1 MTSFI
6 KILAR
11 VSNPCANF
19 IPHLLF
25 YFLLLIAFPAFAITP
40 LEWKVGYSAEKSKAP
55 AKYVPSLVPGAVQLD
70 IAKAEKYPP
79 HEFADNY
86 KMFGWMEDQYY
97 TYLSSFK
104 KPALKSSERLYF
116 VSKGIDYQFEI
127 FVNDQQVHYQEGMF
141 TYVDIDITDFLKDDN
156 NLKIIVY
163 PVPKRVPRPVDR
175 SQASHVVKP
184 AVSYEWD
191 WHPRLVPL
199 GIWDET
205 GLEVRNRSHLTDFY
219 VSYELNNTFD
229 KAFIRIEGE
238 GRNINGLTYN
248 WTLKDLSGNTVLTQK
263 GTIAGDLF
271 FGDSITFSNPVL
283 WFPHDHGT
291 PYLYTSSTELIDRS
305 GAIIDVKTHQ
315 TGFKRVRLVMNTGAW
330 NEPEE
335 FPKTRSVPPAQFE
348 VNGRRIFAKGTNW
361 VNPEIF
367 PGIITRERYAE
378 LIDLAVGLNFNMFR
392 IWGGGIINK
401 ESFFELCDER
411 GILVWEEF
419 PLACNNYPDDPHYL
433 KILKQEATSII
444 KRLRKHPSIA
454 LWCGGNELFNNWSG
468 MTDQSLP
475 LRLLNSMCLE
485 LHPTIPYN
493 PTSPLMG
500 MGHGCYL
507 FKYLDGTEV
516 YENMNKSK
524 FTAYTEFG
532 VPGMSPVDVLKKIIP
547 AKDLFPPRDNTAWRD
562 HHAFGAWV
570 GDTWLS
576 LNDIES
582 YFGKAP
588 DLETLVQQSQLMQSE
603 GYKAIYE
610 EARRQKP
617 YCAMALNWCYN
628 EPWPA
633 AVNNSILV
641 YPAIKKPAYN
651 AISASCRPVLTSARF
666 SKFQWNEGEEFFAD
680 LYVLNDT
687 FKDVASLKI
696 SVKLKSSQGEETILK
711 WDSPVSA
718 SNTNVAG
725 PTVRF
730 RLPRWANTDR
740 FEVLLDVEG
749 HPEYNS
755 SYTLLYK
762 SRRFRL

>member
-1 MTSFI
+1 MRKSILLSGFLFI
-6 KILAR
+6 VGYA
-11 VSNPCANF
+11 
-19 IPHLLF
+19 
-25 YFLLLIAFPAFAITP
+25 AFAITP

-55 AKYVPSLVPGAVQLD
+55 LKYVASQVPGAVQLD

-79 HEFADNY
+79 YEYADNY
-86 KMFGWMEDQYY
+86 KMFAWMEDQFY
-97 TYLSSFK
+97 TYLSAFK
-104 KPALKSSERLYF
+104 KPALKESERLFF

-127 FVNDQQVHYQEGMF
+127 FVNDKPAHQQEGMF
-141 TYVDIDITDFLKDDN
+141 TYVDIDITDFLKEEN
-156 NLKIIVY
+156 ELKIIVF
-163 PVPKRVPRPVDR
+163 PVPKKVPFPVDR
-175 SQASHVVKP
+175 SQAAHVVKP

-205 GLEVRNRSHLTDFY
+205 GLEVRNRSHLTDIH
-219 VSYELNNTFD
+219 VSYVLNDSFD
-229 KAFIRIEGE
+229 KAFIQLQGE
-238 GRNINGLTYN
+238 GRNIEGLTYL
-248 WTLKDLSGNTVLTQK
+248 WTLKDQNSNTVLTQK
-263 GTIAGDLF
+263 GKIDGDLF
-271 FGDSITFSNPVL
+271 TGDSIVFNNPVL

-291 PYLYTSSTELIDRS
+291 PYLYTSSVELHDQS
-305 GAIIDVKTHQ
+305 GKVTDTKTNKI
-315 TGFKRVRLVMNTGAW
+315 GFKRVRLVMNTGAW
-330 NEPEE
+330 IEPVD
-335 FPKTRSVPPAQFE
+335 FPKSRSVPPAQFE
-348 VNGRRIFAKGTNW
+348 VNGRRIFAKGSNW

-411 GILVWEEF
+411 GVLVWEEF

-475 LRLLNSMCLE
+475 LRLLNSLCLE
-485 LHPTIPYN
+485 LDPTIPYN
-493 PTSPLMG
+493 ATSPLMG

-516 YENMNKSK
+516 FENMNKAR

-532 VPGMSPVDVLKKIIP
+532 MPGMSPVEVLKKIIP
-547 AKDLFPPRDNTAWRD
+547 SADLFPPRDHTAWRD

-576 LNDIES
+576 LTDIES
-582 YFGKAP
+582 YFGKAT

-641 YPAIKKPAYN
+641 YPSIKKPAYD
-651 AISASCRPVLTSARF
+651 AISASCRPVLASARF
-666 SKFQWNEGEEFFAD
+666 SKFQWNDGEDFFAD
-680 LYVLNDT
+680 IYVLNDT
-687 FKDVASLKI
+687 FKEIPSLKI
-696 SVKLKSSQGEETILK
+696 SVKLQSARGESVILK
-711 WDSPVSA
+711 WDSPVA
-718 SNTNVAG
+718 ISNTNVAG

-730 RLPRWANTDR
+730 RLPYWENTDR
-740 FEVLLDVEG
+740 FNVILDVEG
-749 HPEYNS
+749 YPEYS
-755 SYTLLYK
+755 STYTLLYK
-762 SRRFRL
+762 PRYRPNRSTRILNMD

>member
-1 MTSFI
+1 MKQKFFLSLPVNVLVI
-6 KILAR
+6 
-11 VSNPCANF
+11 
-19 IPHLLF
+19 
-25 YFLLLIAFPAFAITP
+25 LLLTISYPSFALSP
-40 LEWKVGYSAEKSKAP
+40 LEWKVGYSAELTKAP
-55 AKYVPSLVPGAVQLD
+55 AKYVPSQVPGAVQLD

-79 HEFADNY
+79 YEFADNY
-86 KMFGWMEDQYY
+86 KMFDWMEDQYY

-104 KPALKSSERLYF
+104 KPALKEAERLFF
-116 VSKGIDYQFEI
+116 VSKGIDYRFDI
-127 FVNDQQVHYQEGMF
+127 LVNNQPVHHQEGMF

-156 NLKIIVY
+156 ELKIIVY
-163 PVPKRVPRPVDR
+163 PVPKRTPRPVDR
-175 SQASHVVKP
+175 SQASNVVKP
-184 AVSYEWD
+184 AVSYGWD

-205 GLEVRNRSHLTDFY
+205 GLAVRNRSHLTDIY
-219 VSYELNNTFD
+219 VSYELNDSFD
-229 KAFIRIEGE
+229 KAFIQLQGE
-238 GRNINGLTYN
+238 GRNIKGLTYS
-248 WTLKDLSGNTVLTQK
+248 WTLKDKSGNTVLTQK
-263 GTIAGDLF
+263 GTIADDRF
-271 FGDSITFSNPVL
+271 VGDSVVFNNPTL
-283 WFPHDHGT
+283 WYPHDHGT
-291 PYLYTSSTELIDRS
+291 PYLYTSTTELTDRS
-305 GAIIDVKTHQ
+305 GNIIDVTSHK
-315 TGFKRVRLVMNTGAW
+315 TGFKRVKLVMNTGAW
-330 NEPEE
+330 NEPEG

-348 VNGRRIFAKGTNW
+348 VNGKRIFAKGSNW

-419 PLACNNYPDDPHYL
+419 PLSCNNYPDDPHYL
-433 KILKQEATSII
+433 SILKQEAISII

-454 LWCGGNELFNNWSG
+454 LWCGGNELFNSWSG
-468 MTDQSLP
+468 MTDQSLA
-475 LRLLNSMCLE
+475 LRLLNSLCLE
-485 LHPTIPYN
+485 LNPTVPYM

-500 MGHGCYL
+500 MAHGCYL

-516 YENMNKSK
+516 YENMNKSH

-532 VPGMSPVDVLKKIIP
+532 VPGMSPVEVLKKIIP

-562 HHAFGAWV
+562 HHAYGAWV
-570 GDTWLS
+570 GDTWLA

-588 DLETLVQQSQLMQSE
+588 NLETLVQQSQLMQSE

-610 EARRQKP
+610 ESRRQKP

-633 AVNNSILV
+633 AVNNSIIV
-641 YPAIKKPAYN
+641 YPSIKKPAYD
-651 AISASCRPVLTSARF
+651 AISASCRPVLASARL
-666 SKFQWNEGEEFFAD
+666 SKFQWNEGEDFFAD

-687 FKDVASLKI
+687 FTDIPGLKI
-696 SVKLKSSQGEETILK
+696 SVKLKTTQDEVVILK
-711 WDSPVSA
+711 WESPVSR
-718 SNTNVAG
+718 SNTNVSG

-730 RLPRWANTDR
+730 RLPRWTNTDR
-740 FEVLLDVEG
+740 FDVILDVEG
-749 HPEYNS
+749 HPEYS
-755 SYTLLYK
+755 STYTLLYK
-762 SRRFRL
+762 ARRGGISR

>member
-1 MTSFI
+1 MS
-6 KILAR
+6 
-11 VSNPCANF
+11 S
-19 IPHLLF
+19 
-25 YFLLLIAFPAFAITP
+25 IAFALTP
-40 LEWKVGYSAEKSKAP
+40 LEWRVGYSDEKSKAP
-55 AKYVPSLVPGAVQLD
+55 AKYVPAQVPGAVQLD

-79 HEFADNY
+79 YEFADNY
-86 KMFGWMEDQYY
+86 KMFGWMEDKYY
-97 TYLSSFK
+97 TYLTSFK
-104 KPALKSSERLYF
+104 KPVLKPSERLFF

-127 FVNDQQVHYQEGMF
+127 YVNAQLVHQQEGMF
-141 TYVDIDITDFLKDDN
+141 SYVDIDVTDLLKDN
-156 NLKIIVY
+156 NELKIIVY
-163 PVPKRVPRPVDR
+163 PVPKMRPFPVDR
-175 SQASHVVKP
+175 SQAANVVKP

-205 GLEVRNRSHLTDFY
+205 GLEVRNSQHLTDIY
-219 VSYELNNTFD
+219 VSYNLNDTFD
-229 KAFIRIEGE
+229 KAFIQLQGE
-238 GRNINGLTYN
+238 GRNVKGLTYR
-248 WTLKDLSGNTVLTQK
+248 WTLKDQNGKTALSQQGKITEDIFTC
-263 GTIAGDLF
+263 
-271 FGDSITFSNPVL
+271 DSITFNNPVL

-291 PYLYTSSTELIDRS
+291 PYLYASTFELMNADGQVIDM
-305 GAIIDVKTHQ
+305 KTNKI
-315 TGFKRVRLVMNTGAW
+315 GFKRVKMVMNTGAW
-330 NEPEE
+330 IEPVD
-335 FPKTRSVPPAQFE
+335 FPKTRSVPPAQLE
-348 VNGRRIFAKGTNW
+348 INGKRIFAKGSNW

-378 LIDLAVGLNFNMFR
+378 LIDLAVGLNFNIFR

-401 ESFFELCDER
+401 ESFFELCDEK

-444 KRLRKHPSIA
+444 KRLRKHASLA

-475 LRLLNSMCLE
+475 LRLLNSLCLE
-485 LHPTIPYN
+485 LNPTIPYN

-516 YENMNKSK
+516 YENMNKAK

-532 VPGMSPVDVLKKIIP
+532 IPGMSPVEVLKKIIP
-547 AKDLFPPRDNTAWRD
+547 EKDLFPPRDHTAWRD

-576 LNDIES
+576 LNDIEG

-588 DLETLVQQSQLMQSE
+588 DLETLVRQSQLMQCE
-603 GYKAIYE
+603 GYKAIFE

-633 AVNNSILV
+633 AVNNSIIV
-641 YPAIKKPAYN
+641 YPNIKKPAYE
-651 AISASCRPVLTSARF
+651 AVAASCRPVLASARF
-666 SKFQWNEGEEFFAD
+666 TKFQWNENEEFFAD
-680 LYVLNDT
+680 LYLLNDKFSEIPALNVT
-687 FKDVASLKI
+687 
-696 SVKLKSSQGEETILK
+696 VKLKTAQGEVVVLK
-711 WDSPVSA
+711 WESPVA
-718 SNTNVAG
+718 LSNTNVAG

-730 RLPRWANTDR
+730 RLPYWENTDR
-740 FEVLLDVEG
+740 FNVILEVEG
-749 HPEYNS
+749 HPEYS
-755 SYTLLYK
+755 STYTLLYK
-762 SRRFRL
+762 PRFRPDRQRTRTMNM

>member
-1 MTSFI
+1 M
-6 KILAR
+6 KNVLLA
-11 VSNPCANF
+11 S
-19 IPHLLF
+19 
-25 YFLLLIAFPAFAITP
+25 LLLIIAFPVLSFTP
-40 LEWKVGYSAEKSKAP
+40 LEWKVGYSSEKSKAP
-55 AKYVPSLVPGAVQLD
+55 LKYVPSQVPGAVQLD
-70 IAKAEKYPP
+70 IAKAEKYPSY
-79 HEFADNY
+79 EYADNY
-86 KMFGWMEDQYY
+86 KMFAWMEDQFY
-97 TYLSSFK
+97 TYLATFK
-104 KPALKSSERLYF
+104 KPVLKESERLFF
-116 VSKGIDYQFEI
+116 VSKGIDYRFEI
-127 FVNDQQVHYQEGMF
+127 YINEKPIHQQEGMF
-141 TYVDIDITDFLKDDN
+141 TYVDIDITDFLKEVN
-156 NLKIIVY
+156 ELKIIVY
-163 PVPKRVPRPVDR
+163 PVPKMVKQPVDR
-175 SQASHVVKP
+175 SQAANVVKP

-205 GLEVRNRSHLTDFY
+205 GLDVRNRSHLTDIH
-219 VSYELNNTFD
+219 VSYTVNDSFD
-229 KAFIRIEGE
+229 KAFIQLQGE
-238 GRNINGLTYN
+238 GRNVKGLTYS
-248 WTLKDLSGNTVLTQK
+248 WMLQDQTGKTVLTQTGK
-263 GTIAGDLF
+263 IADDLF
-271 FGDSITFSNPVL
+271 IGDSIVFNNPVL

-291 PYLYTSSTELIDRS
+291 PYLYTSSIRLLDPS
-305 GAIIDVKTHQ
+305 GNVTDTKTNKI
-315 TGFKRVRLVMNTGAW
+315 GFKRVRLVMNEGAW
-330 NEPEE
+330 IEPVD
-335 FPKTRSVPPAQFE
+335 FPKSRSVPPAQFE
-348 VNGRRIFAKGTNW
+348 VNGKRIFAKGSNW

-378 LIDLAVGLNFNMFR
+378 LIDLAVGLNFNIFR

-433 KILKQEATSII
+433 KILRQEATSII

-475 LRLLNSMCLE
+475 LRLLNSLCLE
-485 LHPTIPYN
+485 LNPTVPYN

-516 YENMNKSK
+516 FENMNKAR

-532 VPGMSPVDVLKKIIP
+532 VPGMSPVEVLKKIIP
-547 AKDLFPPRDNTAWRD
+547 ANDLFPPRDHTAWRD

-582 YFGKAP
+582 YFGKASN
-588 DLETLVQQSQLMQSE
+588 LETLVQQSQLMQSE
-603 GYKAIYE
+603 GYKAIFE

-641 YPAIKKPAYN
+641 YPSIKKPAYD
-651 AISASCRPVLTSARF
+651 AVSASCRPVLASARF
-666 SKFQWNEGEEFFAD
+666 SKFQWNEGEDFFAD
-680 LYVLNDT
+680 VYVLNDT
-687 FKDVASLKI
+687 FKDVTSLKI
-696 SVKLKSSQGEETILK
+696 SVKLKSAKGEEVILK
-711 WDSPVSA
+711 WESPVSK

-730 RLPRWANTDR
+730 CLPYWENTDR
-740 FEVLLDVEG
+740 FDVILDVEG

-762 SRRFRL
+762 PHFRPRQGTKIMNMN

>member
-1 MTSFI
+1 M
-6 KILAR
+6 KKNILSA
-11 VSNPCANF
+11 
-19 IPHLLF
+19 LLF
-25 YFLLLIAFPAFAITP
+25 LIAGPVFALTS
-40 LEWKVGYSAEKSKAP
+40 LEWKVGYSSEKAKAP
-55 AKYVPSLVPGAVQLD
+55 LTYVSSQVPGAVQLD

-79 HEFADNY
+79 YTYADNY

-104 KPALKSSERLYF
+104 KPALKDNERLFF

-127 FVNDQQVHYQEGMF
+127 WINNQLVHQQEGMF
-141 TYVDIDITDFLKDDN
+141 TYVDVDITDVLKEDN
-156 NLKIIVY
+156 ELKIIVF
-163 PVPKRVPRPVDR
+163 PVPKLVPFPVDR
-175 SQASHVVKP
+175 SQAAHVVKP

-199 GIWDET
+199 GIWDDT
-205 GLEVRNRSHLTDFY
+205 GLDVRNRSHLTDVY
-219 VSYELNNTFD
+219 VHYELNDSLD
-229 KAFIRIEGE
+229 KAFIRLQGE
-238 GRNINGLTYN
+238 GKQVKGLAYT
-248 WTLKDLSGNTVLTQK
+248 WTLKDKNGSTVLTQK
-263 GTIAGDLF
+263 GELTD
-271 FGDSITFSNPVL
+271 DSFTGELITFDKPIL
-283 WFPHDHGT
+283 WYPYDHGT
-291 PYLYTSSTELIDRS
+291 PYLYTSVIELNDQSDRVIDT
-305 GAIIDVKTHQ
+305 KTSRI
-315 TGFKRVRLVMNTGAW
+315 GFKRVRLVMNTGAW
-330 NEPEE
+330 IEPVD
-335 FPKTRSVPPAQFE
+335 FPKSRSVPPAQFE
-348 VNGRRIFAKGTNW
+348 VNGRRIFAKGSNW

-392 IWGGGIINK
+392 VWGGGIINK
-401 ESFFELCDER
+401 ESFFELCDEK
-411 GILVWEEF
+411 GLLVWEEF

-444 KRLRKHPSIA
+444 KRLRKHPSLA

-475 LRLLNSMCLE
+475 LRLLNSLCLE
-485 LHPTIPYN
+485 YHPEIPYM

-507 FKYLDGTEV
+507 FNYLDGTEV
-516 YENMNKSK
+516 FENMNKAH

-532 VPGMSPVDVLKKIIP
+532 MPGMSPIDVLKKIIP
-547 AKDLFPPRDNTAWRD
+547 AKDLFPPRDHTAWRD

-576 LNDIES
+576 LKDIEC

-588 DLETLVQQSQLMQSE
+588 DLETLIHQSQLMQSQ
-603 GYKAIYE
+603 GYKAIFE

-641 YPAIKKPAYN
+641 YPSIKKPAYD
-651 AISASCRPVLTSARF
+651 AVSASCRPVLASARF
-666 SKFQWNEGEEFFAD
+666 SKFQWHEDEDFFAD
-680 LYVLNDT
+680 IYVLNDT
-687 FKDVASLKI
+687 FKAIPSLKI
-696 SVKLKSSQGEETILK
+696 KVKLKTAHGEKVILT
-711 WDSPVSA
+711 WESPVSPA
-718 SNTNVAG
+718 NTNIAG

-730 RLPRWANTDR
+730 RLPRWDNTDR
-740 FEVLLDVEG
+740 FDVILDVEG
-749 HPEYNS
+749 SPQYSS

-762 SRRFRL
+762 NKYP

>member
-1 MTSFI
+1 MFCLGCSV
-6 KILAR
+6 LAI
-11 VSNPCANF
+11 S
-19 IPHLLF
+19 
-25 YFLLLIAFPAFAITP
+25 P
-40 LEWKVGYSAEKSKAP
+40 LEWKVGHSDGKSKAP
-55 AKYVPSLVPGAVQLD
+55 LTFVPAQVPGAVQLD

-79 HEFADNY
+79 YEYADNY
-86 KMFGWMEDQYY
+86 KMFAWMEDKYY
-97 TYLSSFK
+97 TYLSTFK
-104 KPALKSSERLYF
+104 KPVLNDTERLFF
-116 VSKGIDYQFEI
+116 VSKGIDYEFEI
-127 FVNDQQVHYQEGMF
+127 YINDKPVHQQEGMF
-141 TYVDIDITDFLKDDN
+141 TYVDIDITDDLKDEN
-156 NLKIIVY
+156 ELKIIVF
-163 PVPKRVPRPVDR
+163 PVPKLVSFPVDR
-175 SQASHVVKP
+175 SQAAHVVKP

-205 GLEVRNRSHLTDFY
+205 GLEVRNRAHLTDLY
-219 VSYELNNTFD
+219 VSYELTDSFD
-229 KAFIRIEGE
+229 KAFIQLQGE
-238 GRNINGLTYN
+238 GRNIIGLSYL
-248 WTLKDLSGNTVLTQK
+248 WTLKDQNGNNVSTQK
-263 GTIAGDLF
+263 GEITGNLF
-271 FGDSITFSNPVL
+271 TGDSIEFNNPIL
-283 WFPHDHGT
+283 WYPHDHGT
-291 PYLYTSSTELIDRS
+291 PYLYTSSIDLINQS
-305 GAIIDVKTHQ
+305 GNIIDTKTQ
-315 TGFKRVRLVMNTGAW
+315 KIGFKKVRLMMNTGAW
-330 NEPEE
+330 IEPVD
-335 FPKTRSVPPAQFE
+335 FPKSRSVPPAQFE
-348 VNGRRIFAKGTNW
+348 VNGQRVFAKGTNW

-378 LIDLAVGLNFNMFR
+378 LIDLAVGLNFNIFR

-433 KILKQEATSII
+433 KILRQEATSII
-444 KRLRKHPSIA
+444 KRLRKHPCIS

-475 LRLLNSMCLE
+475 LRLLNSLCLE
-485 LHPTIPYN
+485 LNPTIPYN

-516 YENMNKSK
+516 YENMNKAH

-532 VPGMSPVDVLKKIIP
+532 MPGMSPVEVLQKIIP
-547 AKDLFPPRDNTAWRD
+547 AADLFPPRDQTAWRD

-576 LNDIES
+576 LGDIES

-641 YPAIKKPAYN
+641 YPSFKKPAYY
-651 AISASCRPVLTSARF
+651 AISASCRPVLASARL
-666 SKFQWNEGEEFFAD
+666 SKFQWNEGEDFFAD
-680 LYVLNDT
+680 IYVLNDT
-687 FKDVASLKI
+687 FKEIPSLYI
-696 SVKLKSSQGEETILK
+696 SVKLKTTHGEEMVLK
-711 WDSPVSA
+711 WESPVA
-718 SNTNVAG
+718 GSNANVAG

-730 RLPRWANTDR
+730 RLPYWENTDR
-740 FEVLLDVEG
+740 FEVILEVDS

-762 SRRFRL
+762 PRYRQNRGASVLNMN

>member
-1 MTSFI
+1 MKQSML
-6 KILAR
+6 ILGFWLSIVYA
-11 VSNPCANF
+11 A
-19 IPHLLF
+19 I
-25 YFLLLIAFPAFAITP
+25 AITP
-40 LEWKVGYSAEKSKAP
+40 LEWKVGHSEEKSKAP
-55 AKYVPSLVPGAVQLD
+55 VKFVPAQVPGAVQLD

-79 HEFADNY
+79 YEFADNY
-86 KMFGWMEDQYY
+86 KMFAWMEDKYY

-104 KPALKSSERLYF
+104 RPVLKESERLFF

-127 FVNDQQVHYQEGMF
+127 FVNGRQVHQQEGMF
-141 TYVDIDITDFLKDDN
+141 TYVDVDITDFLKDDN
-156 NLKIIVY
+156 ELKVIVY
-163 PVPKRVPRPVDR
+163 PVPKKVAFPVDR

-205 GLEVRNRSHLTDFY
+205 GLEVRNRSHLTDLY
-219 VSYELNNTFD
+219 VSYTLSDSFD
-229 KAFIRIEGE
+229 KAFIQLQGE
-238 GRNINGLTYN
+238 GRNVNGLTFS
-248 WTLKDLSGNTVLTQK
+248 WTLKDQRGTMALTQK
-263 GTIAGDLF
+263 GAIASDLF
-271 FGDSITFSNPVL
+271 TGDSIVFNNPVL
-283 WFPHDHGT
+283 WYPHDHGT
-291 PYLYTSSTELIDRS
+291 PYLYTSTIELLDRS
-305 GAIIDVKTHQ
+305 GNVLDTKISKI
-315 TGFKRVRLVMNTGAW
+315 GFKRVRLVMNTGAW
-330 NEPEE
+330 IEPVD
-335 FPKTRSVPPAQFE
+335 FPKSRSVPPAQFE
-348 VNGRRIFAKGTNW
+348 VNGLRIFAKGTNW

-401 ESFFELCDER
+401 ESFFELCNER

-433 KILKQEATSII
+433 KILRQEATSII

-475 LRLLNSMCLE
+475 LRLLNSLCLE
-485 LHPTIPYN
+485 LHPTVPYM

-516 YENMNKSK
+516 YENMNNAK

-532 VPGMSPVDVLKKIIP
+532 MPGMSPVEVLKKIIP
-547 AKDLFPPRDNTAWRD
+547 SKDLFPPRDHTAWRD

-588 DLETLVQQSQLMQSE
+588 DLETLVQQSQLMQCE

-633 AVNNSILV
+633 AVNNSIIV
-641 YPAIKKPAYN
+641 YPSIKKPAYY
-651 AISASCRPVLTSARF
+651 AVSASCRPVLASARF
-666 SKFQWNEGEEFFAD
+666 SKFQWNEGEEFFTD

-687 FKDVASLKI
+687 FKDIPSLKL
-696 SVKLKSSQGEETILK
+696 SVKLKTSQGEEVILK
-711 WDSPVSA
+711 WESPVSR

-730 RLPRWANTDR
+730 RLPRWDNTDR
-740 FEVLLDVEG
+740 FDVVLDVEG
-749 HPEYNS
+749 HPEYS
-755 SYTLLYK
+755 STYTLLYK
-762 SRRFRL
+762 SRFRPNRGTNVLNM